1 MNGRNVGLDGICERD
16 RRRQARRRNV
26 RGEALSS
33 TKRESGKRADKMSQ
47 ALVERPFGGRW
58 SEEGAARVRE
68 LPGVVIGPYHAN
80 VDVNDPASVRAA
92 LEKEPFGHL
101 IPDEAIEKLCREG
114 NAGGLFSDGA
124 PTWRYGID
132 PLTFPCYLLPPTIE
146 ELEAIEDK
154 VHLAS
159 LIRDLDVRGTTPR
172 TRALIRST
180 VDPEWSWLGE
190 TVQDRLES
198 DQEEE

>member
-1 MNGRNVGLDGICERD
+1 
-16 RRRQARRRNV
+16 
-26 RGEALSS
+26 
-33 TKRESGKRADKMSQ
+33 MSQ

-58 SEEGAARVRE
+58 SEVGAARVRE
-68 LPGVVIGPYHAN
+68 LPGVVIGPYDAN

-92 LEKEPFGHL
+92 LAKEPFGHL

-114 NAGGLFSDGA
+114 NGASLFPA
-124 PTWRYGID
+124 RCPTLRYGID

-159 LIRDLDVRGTTPR
+159 IIRDLDIRGTTPR
-172 TRALIRST
+172 IRALIRST
-180 VDPEWSWLGE
+180 VEPEWSWLGE
-190 TVQDRLES
+190 TVQDHLES